1 MMRADLLYPEG
12 FHPDWHSMTP
22 DISRQANARRR
33 RDVGLVKY
41 NFIDFGISTK
51 FNETDTNRVVSG
63 RKGLDQEVPEL
74 HMRDEYDAF
83 ALDVFILGNVYKKV
97 LVSVRTGVKVHG
109 KTSADINSEISKPML
124 SETPLRLDDVRRT
137 RRPTNGRSGT

>member
-1 MMRADLLYPEG
+1 MYPNG
-12 FHPDWHSMTP
+12 FHPRDTFLTP
-22 DISRQANARRR
+22 DYSSFAKYYSRTRRP
-33 RDVGLVKY
+33 VKY
-41 NFIDFGISTK
+41 YFIDFGISTK

-109 KTSADINSEISKPML
+109 KISADINSEISKPML

-137 RRPTNGRSGT
+137 RRPANGGSGT